1 MIEAITAIASGDA
14 LLASANLD
22 AAATTGVDGS
32 GTSGFA
38 NVFEQQL
45 DKVNTDLS
53 VAESSLQKLAAGE
66 PIELHDVMIA
76 LETARIGVQT
86 MVQVRNRMVE
96 AYQDL
101 MRMQI

>member
-1 MIEAITAIASGDA
+1 MIEAIAAAGARESA
-14 LLASANLD
+14 APSESLAS
-22 AAATTGVDGS
+22 TS
-32 GTSGFA
+32 PSGFGA
-38 NVFEQQL
+38 VLAQQFER
-45 DKVNTDLS
+45 VNSDLS
-53 VAESSLQKLAAGE
+53 VAETSLQRLSAGE
-66 PIELHDVMIA
+66 PVELHDVMIA

>member
-1 MIEAITAIASGDA
+1 MIDAITA
-14 LLASANLD
+14 LTANAPLMPLSVPTTSVEVP
-22 AAATTGVDGS
+22 AT
-32 GTSGFA
+32 GFA

-45 DKVNTDLS
+45 GKVNSDLTL
-53 VAESSLQKLAAGE
+53 AETSLQKLAAGE
-66 PIELHDVMIA
+66 PVELHDVMIA

>member
-1 MIEAITAIASGDA
+1 MIEAIAALTAGVP
-14 LLASANLD
+14 LAGATQLPGVSNAP
-22 AAATTGVDGS
+22 AA
-32 GTSGFA
+32 GFA

-45 DKVNTDLS
+45 NKVNTDLS
-53 VAESSLQKLAAGE
+53 LAETSLQKLAAGE
-66 PIELHDVMIA
+66 QVELHDVMIA

>member
-1 MIEAITAIASGDA
+1 MIDAISALTANAPLMSLSVQPPA
-14 LLASANLD
+14 LD
-22 AAATTGVDGS
+22 APPT
-32 GTSGFA
+32 GFA

-45 DKVNTDLS
+45 GKVNSDLTL
-53 VAESSLQKLAAGE
+53 AETSLQKLAAGE
-66 PIELHDVMIA
+66 PVELHDVMIA

>member
-1 MIEAITAIASGDA
+1 MIDAITALTANAPLIP
-14 LLASANLD
+14 LSAPTTSVEVP
-22 AAATTGVDGS
+22 AT
-32 GTSGFA
+32 GFA

-45 DKVNTDLS
+45 GKVNSDLTL
-53 VAESSLQKLAAGE
+53 AETSLQKLAAGE
-66 PIELHDVMIA
+66 PVELHDVMIA

>member
-1 MIEAITAIASGDA
+1 MIESIAAIAGGDA
-14 LLASANLD
+14 LLASANVE
-22 AAATTGVDGS
+22 ASGVNAG
-32 GTSGFA
+32 GFA

-45 DKVNTDLS
+45 SKVNTDLA

>member
-1 MIEAITAIASGDA
+1 MIEAIGAIGAADASNA
-14 LLASANLD
+14 ARSQASAD
-22 AAATTGVDGS
+22 ARPA
-32 GTSGFA
+32 GFMQ
-38 NVFEQQL
+38 VFEQQL
-45 DKVNTDLS
+45 SSVSRDVS
-53 VAESSLQKLAAGE
+53 VAESSLQRLAAGE
-66 PIELHDVMIA
+66 PVELHDVMIA

>member
-1 MIEAITAIASGDA
+1 MIEAIAALGAIESMG
-14 LLASANLD
+14 SA
-22 AAATTGVDGS
+22 AQPAATSAVGFGS
-32 GTSGFA
+32 VLA
-38 NVFEQQL
+38 QQFER
-45 DKVNTDLS
+45 VNSDLS
-53 VAESSLQKLAAGE
+53 VAETSLQKLSAGE
-66 PIELHDVMIA
+66 PVELHDVMIA

>member
-1 MIEAITAIASGDA
+1 MIEAIAAIAGNGAMAGVADA
-14 LLASANLD
+14 ASAGG
-22 AAATTGVDGS
+22 AAS
-32 GTSGFA
+32 SQFA

-45 DKVNTDLS
+45 QKVNTDLS
-53 VAESSLQKLAAGE
+53 VAETSLQKLAAGE
-66 PIELHDVMIA
+66 PIELHDVMIS

-86 MVQVRNRMVE
+86 MVQVRNRMIE

>member
-1 MIEAITAIASGDA
+1 MIEAIAA
-14 LLASANLD
+14 LGALD
-22 AAATTGVDGS
+22 ASSVMPGVAAQTVAP
-32 GTSGFA
+32 SGFA
-38 NVFEQQL
+38 DVFVQQL
-45 DKVNTDLS
+45 GKVNTDVA

-66 PIELHDVMIA
+66 PIDLHDVMIA

>member
-1 MIEAITAIASGDA
+1 MIEAVSA
-14 LLASANLD
+14 LTVNAPLMGLPQQTSA
-22 AAATTGVDGS
+22 APSAE
-32 GTSGFA
+32 GFA

-45 DKVNTDLS
+45 NKVNTDLNM
-53 VAESSLQKLAAGE
+53 AETSLQRLAAGE
-66 PIELHDVMIA
+66 PVELHDVMIA

-86 MVQVRNRMVE
+86 VVQVRNRMVE

>member
-1 MIEAITAIASGDA
+1 MIESIAAIGNESALADA
-14 LLASANLD
+14 LN
-22 AAATTGVDGS
+22 ATQPGVAP
-32 GTSGFA
+32 SGFA
-38 NVFEQQL
+38 DVLTQQL
-45 DKVNTDLS
+45 NKVNTDVS
-53 VAESSLQKLAAGE
+53 VAEASLQKLAAGE

>member
-1 MIEAITAIASGDA
+1 MIEAIQALSGV
-14 LLASANLD
+14 ANLIPTESVGIQE
-22 AAATTGVDGS
+22 APTGF
-32 GTSGFA
+32 T

-45 DKVNTDLS
+45 NRVNNDLT
-53 VAESSLQKLAAGE
+53 VAESSLQKLASGE

-86 MVQVRNRMVE
+86 VVQIRNRLVE
-96 AYQDL
+96 AYQDV

>member
-1 MIEAITAIASGDA
+1 MIEAIAALGASESVG
-14 LLASANLD
+14 LKVPL
-22 AAATTGVDGS
+22 T
-32 GTSGFA
+32 GTSVAGFGA
-38 NVFEQQL
+38 VLAQQFER
-45 DKVNTDLS
+45 VNGDLS
-53 VAESSLQKLAAGE
+53 VAERSLQRLSAGE
-66 PIELHDVMIA
+66 PVELHDVMIA

>member
-1 MIEAITAIASGDA
+1 MIDAISSLSGSLSPIAA
-14 LLASANLD
+14 LAQGAP
-22 AAATTGVDGS
+22 TGVQAG
-32 GTSGFA
+32 GFA

-45 DKVNTDLS
+45 GKVNADLTL
-53 VAESSLQKLAAGE
+53 AEVSLQKLAAGE
-66 PIELHDVMIA
+66 PVELHDVMIA

>member
-1 MIEAITAIASGDA
+1 MIEAIAALGAID
-14 LLASANLD
+14 ASATPGMATQ
-22 AAATTGVDGS
+22 AAMPN
-32 GTSGFA
+32 GFA
-38 NVFEQQL
+38 DAFVQQL
-45 DKVNTDLS
+45 EQVNTDVA
-53 VAESSLQKLAAGE
+53 VAETSLQNLAAGE

>member
-1 MIEAITAIASGDA
+1 MIDSISA
-14 LLASANLD
+14 LSANQPPISML
-22 AAATTGVDGS
+22 AQGAPVAGAV
-32 GTSGFA
+32 SGFA

-45 DKVNTDLS
+45 GKVNADLTL
-53 VAESSLQKLAAGE
+53 AETSLQKLAAGE
-66 PIELHDVMIA
+66 PVELHDVMIA